1 MVFAETQN
9 ALRWLGRPR
18 CVLGHLCRIAAV
30 TAAATTA
37 VSAQAAPPK
46 WALFALGGY
55 SIACPAPPESP
66 AGQKPADGFRQWVVA
81 QGSSSFVFSLTRVVP
96 QGATPLPP
104 PEVLLRQCVN
114 GLVSSSKGT
123 ILAERDLLLDGWIGV
138 EIRYRTEAA
147 AEVQLR
153 AYSINDQIVNM
164 IVTHP
169 SGAVPPDGLSR
180 YFDSIQLPSD
190 VGKGKFL
197 QPGPK
202 IAKFD
207 MESSGFSVKVPPG
220 VRSEIVKGSETGSV
234 EMHRFAAVYLNR
246 VYMGFVVDPPPNAKL
261 DLDNDATGKAA
272 QAINST
278 IAGMLQQVPA
288 KTGSRDTPLGK
299 AWTMDFDAG
308 HGLSGHAETYVR
320 NNHTYSVLAVVPS
333 SMMTVDEVKGFF
345 DSVALPAK
353 K

>member
-9 ALRWLGRPR
+9 APHSPKRPSNVVR
-18 CVLGHLCRIAAV
+18 VLCRIAAV
-30 TAAATTA
+30 TAISAFAGAAWG
-37 VSAQAAPPK
+37 APPK
-46 WALFALGGY
+46 WSLFALGGY
-55 SIACPAPPESP
+55 SIACPSAPQSP
-66 AGQKPADGFRQWVVA
+66 AGQKPADLFRQWTVVE
-81 QGSSSFVFSLTRVVP
+81 GSSSFVFSLTRIG
-96 QGATPLPP
+96 QEAATTS
-104 PEVLLRQCVN
+104 PEALLRQCVN

-123 ILAERDLLLDGWIGV
+123 IITERDLLLDGWMGV
-138 EIRYRTEAA
+138 EIRYRTETG

-153 AYSINDQIVNM
+153 AFDVKDQIVNM

-169 SGAVPPDGLSR
+169 SGAVPPDGLVR
-180 YFDSIQLPSD
+180 YFDSIQMPSD
-190 VGKGKFL
+190 VGKGALL
-197 QPGPK
+197 QAGPK

-207 MESSGFSVKVPPG
+207 LETSGFSVKVPPG
-220 VRSEIVKGSETGSV
+220 VRSEIVKGNDTGSV
-234 EMHRFAAVYLNR
+234 VMHRFASVYLNR
-246 VYMGFVVDPPPNAKL
+246 LYMGFVVDPPPNAKL
-261 DLDNDATGKAA
+261 DLDNDTTGKAA
-272 QAINST
+272 QAINAT

-320 NNHTYSVLAVVPS
+320 NNHTYSILAVVPT
-333 SMMTVDEVKGFF
+333 SMSAVDEVKGFF